1 VATTCSQTP
10 QEADSWHDSC
20 PSSTL
25 PHADPIPLLTCL
37 GGVNVCTE
45 RVPATP
51 MAHNIHRD
59 QLATGYIRQASVGSD
74 TAIQHPA
81 RPTKPLTS
89 VKSHTVH
96 YRPPLPQSSSQLPTM
111 MPPFYTEGNG
121 IRLATPTNHQP
132 PSEPVD
138 HRLTTTPAN
147 MYNNT
152 PIYHEPEMT
161 SLHHYLTSLADV
173 STCTAYCPSPP
184 STPFRSHGTYDG
196 SLQIKTRSPERQ
208 SPDRAENEALQQT
221 LELLGHWF
229 D

>member
-1 VATTCSQTP
+1 VANTCSQTP
-10 QEADSWHDSC
+10 QEEDSRHGSC
-20 PSSTL
+20 PTPTL
-25 PHADPIPLLTCL
+25 PHADPIQLPTCL

-45 RVPATP
+45 RVLETP
-51 MAHNIHRD
+51 MAYSSHRD
-59 QLATGYIRQASVGSD
+59 QLATGYIRQASLGSD
-74 TAIQHPA
+74 PAIQHPA
-81 RPTKPLTS
+81 RPTQPLTS

-121 IRLATPTNHQP
+121 IHLATPTNHQL

-147 MYNNT
+147 VYNNT
-152 PIYHEPEMT
+152 PIYHEPELT

-173 STCTAYCPSPP
+173 STCTSNRPSPL
-184 STPFRSHGTYDG
+184 STPFQSHGTYNG
-196 SLQIKTRSPERQ
+196 SPQRKTRSPERQ
-208 SPDRAENEALQQT
+208 SPDCAENEALQQT